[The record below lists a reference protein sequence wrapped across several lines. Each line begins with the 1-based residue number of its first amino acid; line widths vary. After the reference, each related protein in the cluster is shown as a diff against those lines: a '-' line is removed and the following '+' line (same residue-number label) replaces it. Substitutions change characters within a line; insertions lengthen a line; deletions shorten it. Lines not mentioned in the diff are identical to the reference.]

1 MAEAPSQKGGR
12 RAEILDAAARLF
24 AERGYEGTSMA
35 DLADLVGLRK
45 ASLFHHFAS
54 KEVLYKAALERIVSD
69 VGAVVLANAVSPGT
83 FAERLD
89 MISDAL
95 TGALFAQPFAARV
108 IVREALDWGPF
119 LRGQIKE
126 SLLPVMAAA
135 EMFLLAGQADGAF
148 AKCDAKQLVVT
159 LIGIH
164 FMPFAIGNVV
174 EAFIG
179 TQPFEQAFFEARRN
193 AVRAQVRGLVL
204 A

>member
-1 MAEAPSQKGGR
+1 
-12 RAEILDAAARLF
+12 
-24 AERGYEGTSMA
+24 MA

-54 KEVLYKAALERIVSD
+54 KEVLYNAALERIVAD
-69 VGAVVLANAVSPGT
+69 VGAVVIANAVSPGT

-89 MISDAL
+89 LISDAL

-126 SLLPVMAAA
+126 SLLPVMVAA

-179 TQPFEQAFFEARRN
+179 MQPFDAAFLEVRRD
-193 AVRAQVRGLVL
+193 AVREQVRGLVL

>member
-1 MAEAPSQKGGR
+1 MGGRSLKGGR
-12 RAEILDAAARLF
+12 RTEILDAAARLF

-54 KEVLYKAALERIVSD
+54 KEVLYTAALERIVAD
-69 VGAVVLANAVSPGT
+69 VGAVVIANAVSPGT

-126 SLLPVMAAA
+126 SLLPVMSAA

-148 AKCDAKQLVVT
+148 AKRDAKQLVIT

-174 EAFIG
+174 EAFIAM
-179 TQPFEQAFFEARRN
+179 QPFDAAFFEVRRD
-193 AVRAQVRGLVL
+193 AVREQVRGLVL